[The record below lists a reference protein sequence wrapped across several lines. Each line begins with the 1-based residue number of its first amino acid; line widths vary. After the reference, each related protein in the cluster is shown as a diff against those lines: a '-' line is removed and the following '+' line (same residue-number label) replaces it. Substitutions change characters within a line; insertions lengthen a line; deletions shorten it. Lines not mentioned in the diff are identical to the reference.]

1 MSKKQE
7 NEGNSHFIIAECKN
21 NRIPWK
27 ERENDVA
34 RTHLEDP

>member
-7 NEGNSHFIIAECKN
+7 NEGNSHFNIVECRK
-21 NRIPWK
+21 NRILWK
-27 ERENDVA
+27 EREKDVA